1 MTRTDFNNLV
11 LRISGR
17 LYGHAYRILRNQEGS
32 EDAVQDVFVKL
43 WKMNDRLGEYNS
55 VEALAITMV
64 KNSSID
70 QLRKQK
76 YSETSDIDTLSLY
89 MNPELSPHDKLE
101 RAESAIMIDNIINN
115 LPEIYREIIHYRDID
130 DLSYEE
136 IAEKTG
142 QNVNTLRVNISRA
155 RKIIREK
162 YNNYFNE
169 YRGNKTT
176 A

>member
-17 LYGHAYRILRNQEGS
+17 LYGYAYRILRNQEGS
-32 EDAVQDVFVKL
+32 EDAVQEVFVKL

-64 KNSSID
+64 KNLCID

-76 YSETSDIDTLSLY
+76 FTETSDIDTISLY
-89 MNPELSPHDKLE
+89 RNSELSPHDKLE
-101 RAESAIMIDNIINN
+101 RAETAMMIDKIIND
-115 LPEIYREIIHYRDID
+115 LPEIYKDIVHYRDIE

-142 QNVNTLRVNISRA
+142 QNINTLRVNISRA

-162 YNNYFNE
+162 YNKYFNE
-169 YRGNKTT
+169 YKGNKTT

>member
-11 LRISGR
+11 LSISGR
-17 LYGHAYRILRNQEGS
+17 LYSHAYRILRNQEGS
-32 EDAVQDVFVKL
+32 EDAVQEVFVKL

-64 KNSSID
+64 KNFCID

-76 YSETSDIDTLSLY
+76 YSETIDIDTFSLSV
-89 MNPELSPHDKLE
+89 NSELSPHDKLE
-101 RAESAIMIDNIINN
+101 RAETALMIDNIIND
-115 LPEIYREIIHYRDID
+115 LPEIYKDIVHYRDIE

-136 IAEKTG
+136 IAKKTG
-142 QNVNTLRVNISRA
+142 QNINTIRVNISRA

-162 YNNYFNE
+162 YNKYFNE